1 MYYLDLGFVEEAVD
15 LEFDGYGKLVTAE
28 DLRAEKAREMAL
40 RRGGWT
46 VGRTEWKELF
56 APERLVR
63 RIADFFPP
71 KVAGRARRRRDLW
84 L

>member
-1 MYYLDLGFVEEAVD
+1 
-15 LEFDGYGKLVTAE
+15 
-28 DLRAEKAREMAL
+28 MAL

-71 KVAGRARRRRDLW
+71 EVAGRARRRRDLW